1 MPHNH
6 PFNVECPS
14 NCPSGRYAESS
25 DVGHN
30 KVWDPLTKKYVPQPT
45 VHNHDFDPT
54 CHETKIDGTLWGECM
69 IEKTTVKASDKQV
82 AGDHYKKMAIQP
94 LDYALAN
101 GMGVLE
107 HGVLKYLSRFT
118 LKGTPKD
125 DLDKMIHYAEMLRED
140 VADHPERYGL

>member
-14 NCPSGRYAESS
+14 NCPSWT
-25 DVGHN
+25 VHN
-30 KVWDPLTKKYVPQPT
+30 KVWDPLTKMYVPQPT
-45 VHNHDFDPT
+45 VHNHDFDPS
-54 CHETKIDGTLWGECM
+54 CAETKIDGTLWGECM
-69 IEKTTVKASDKQV
+69 IEKTTAPVKASDKQV

-107 HGVLKYLSRFT
+107 HGVLKYLSRFK
-118 LKGTPKD
+118 LKGSPKE
-125 DLDKMIHYAEMLRED
+125 DLDKMIHYSEMLRED